1 MAGQASAAAL
11 RKEKAQAAS
20 GRPADAGSARAG
32 LGARGE
38 GEVGRSGDAALA
50 SSEGGRHLR
59 REAKS
64 GAGAKR
70 RAATRASAAGAGL
83 RRRSGAVH
91 HALPPAHWPRL
102 HRPPNLSPFPV
113 LARRGRHAPLHGS
126 GSLSGPRRTRRGAG
140 VAARGPSRAG
150 EKRAGGRRAAPRP
163 AAPAAERQP
172 RRARG
177 PEALL
182 DFEPAPATWAGTR
195 RAGPGRERARG
206 TQAAAPGG
214 YVMWPDPPAACGRAG
229 SRGGAPVLPFAAF
242 VFRPSL
248 PFFSKG

>member
-20 GRPADAGSARAG
+20 GRPADAGSVRAG

-64 GAGAKR
+64 GAGARR

-126 GSLSGPRRTRRGAG
+126 GSLSGPRRARRGAG

-150 EKRAGGRRAAPRP
+150 EKRAGGRRAAPP
-163 AAPAAERQP
+163 ARCARRGAAAEACPRPRGALGLRARAGHVGRNPP
-172 RRARG
+172 RRA
-177 PEALL
+177 
-182 DFEPAPATWAGTR
+182 WAG
-195 RAGPGRERARG
+195 AGAGNAGGR
-206 TQAAAPGG
+206 PGG

>member
-64 GAGAKR
+64 GAGARR

-150 EKRAGGRRAAPRP
+150 EKRAGGRRAAPGPLRP
-163 AAPAAERQP
+163 PRSGSRGVPEAP
-172 RRARG
+172 RRSWTSSPRRPRG
-177 PEALL
+177 PE
-182 DFEPAPATWAGTR
+182 
-195 RAGPGRERARG
+195 
-206 TQAAAPGG
+206 
-214 YVMWPDPPAACGRAG
+214 PAAQGLGGSGRG
-229 SRGGAPVLPFAAF
+229 ERRRPPRGVT
-242 VFRPSL
+242 
-248 PFFSKG
+248 

>member
-64 GAGAKR
+64 GAGARR

-140 VAARGPSRAG
+140 VAARALEGGGEASWRPESGPPARCARRGAAAEACPRPRGALGLRARAG
-150 EKRAGGRRAAPRP
+150 HVGRNPPRRAWAGSGAGNAGGR
-163 AAPAAERQP
+163 
-172 RRARG
+172 
-177 PEALL
+177 
-182 DFEPAPATWAGTR
+182 
-195 RAGPGRERARG
+195 
-206 TQAAAPGG
+206 PGG
-214 YVMWPDPPAACGRAG
+214 LRNVA
-229 SRGGAPVLPFAAF
+229 
-242 VFRPSL
+242 
-248 PFFSKG
+248 